1 MLNLMLSNMGI
12 VTIGITN
19 ENNFNALEILE
30 DDGRVARSDAEKIG
44 GLLNLRLD
52 QRIDLGRWDDLE
64 FRLRF
69 L

>member
-1 MLNLMLSNMGI
+1 MLSNMGI

-52 QRIDLGRWDDLE
+52 QRIDLGR
-64 FRLRF
+64 
-69 L
+69 